1 MLPMTFR
8 WPRRFSKLAAA
19 FCRDQTGE
27 ASTLS
32 LVLIA
37 TVLALGATVGL
48 VTFRNQ
54 VVQELG
60 DVSVSL
66 ELLDQSFDAGAYG
79 SYTDTPPASATDTSN
94 QPPDSIGFP

>member
-1 MLPMTFR
+1 MLPTPFR
-8 WPRRFSKLAAA
+8 WPRWFSKLAAA
-19 FCRDQTGE
+19 FCRDQAGE

-60 DVSVSL
+60 DVAVSL
-66 ELLDQSFDAGAYG
+66 ERLDQSFDAGPYG
-79 SYTDTPPASATDTSN
+79 SYTDTIPATATDTAN

>member
-1 MLPMTFR
+1 MLPLLYR
-8 WPRRFSKLAAA
+8 WPRSFTKLPAA
-19 FCRDQTGE
+19 FWRDQAGE

-60 DVSVSL
+60 DVAVSL
-66 ELLDQSFDAGAYG
+66 ERLDQSFDAGPYG
-79 SYTDTPPASATDTSN
+79 FYTDTIPPTAIDTAN